1 MYNSIIQIAP
11 KYIYWLLGLP
21 PQPNMIV
28 NPPTPMSGV
37 ETGFINVVA
46 PTKGYGRYQADKRAW
61 KFLADM
67 RALPEMTFE

>member
-1 MYNSIIQIAP
+1 MP
-11 KYIYWLLGLP
+11 
-21 PQPNMIV
+21 
-28 NPPTPMSGV
+28 GV
-37 ETGFINVVA
+37 EEGFINVVA

>member
-1 MYNSIIQIAP
+1 M
-11 KYIYWLLGLP
+11 LGLP
-21 PQPNMIV
+21 PQPSTFV
-28 NPPTPMSGV
+28 NPPMPMPGV
-37 ETGFINVVA
+37 EEGFINVVA

>member
-1 MYNSIIQIAP
+1 M
-11 KYIYWLLGLP
+11 LGLP
-21 PQPNMIV
+21 QQPSQIV
-28 NPPTPMSGV
+28 NSPMPMSGI
-37 ETGFINVVA
+37 EEGFINVVA